1 MLQGQRNF
9 QARIYNRIN
18 TSRFPTLREVWGHA
32 STKNIWILA
41 PKVSFPRFLS
51 HSDRIL
57 TDCPNHL
64 PDFNL
69 ESLKSFTKNIFIMKN
84 LTDFRI
90 LVETGM
96 DPRLALL
103 VILDLMRFCIYLT
116 LFISC
121 ITE

>member
-57 TDCPNHL
+57 TDRPNRF

-69 ESLKSFTKNIFIMKN
+69 ESLKSFTKNIFILKN
-84 LTDFRI
+84 LTDFRMLAEI
-90 LVETGM
+90 GM
-96 DPRLALL
+96 DSQLALL
-103 VILDLMRFCIYLT
+103 VILDLMRFCIHLT

-121 ITE
+121 IIE